1 MSKNKVISKKSIYLT
16 GINKFK
22 INEKLRKINRDE
34 VLVKVDSC
42 GVCSSDL
49 KFIYTGSR
57 IKKYPIVLGH
67 EISGSIKKNTHIVF
81 GAEIPCGKCNVCKNL
96 RNNSNLCD
104 NPISV
109 GSNFDGGFSNYFIIK
124 KRILSRTPHIIYKAK
139 KKLKYAALAESL
151 ACVINGLEITNL
163 KRQQNIAIIGA
174 GYMGLLFVALSKIKK
189 AKNIC
194 AIDFDQKRLK
204 IAKKLGATKLV
215 KLTKKNKNLVNKILK
230 PTNNN
235 GYNAVISANSNIKAH
250 ELACELVSKKG
261 VINLFGGIPKKNNNK
276 LKLNS
281 NLLHYKEAVITGSF
295 SSNQKHLEK
304 AFSLIKNK
312 SIKFSQIVTSIVK
325 YENFK
330 KKIELLK
337 NKKEIKLIF
346 KP

>member
-1 MSKNKVISKKSIYLT
+1 MLKNKVISKKSIYLT

-22 INEKLRKINRDE
+22 INENLRKIRNDE
-34 VLVKVDSC
+34 VVVKIDSC

-57 IKKYPIVLGH
+57 IKKYPIILGH
-67 EISGSIKKNTHIVF
+67 EISGSIKNNTHIIF

-124 KRILSRTPHIIYKAK
+124 KRILLRTPHIIYKAK

-151 ACVINGLEITNL
+151 ACVINGIEITNL
-163 KRQQNIAIIGA
+163 KKQQNIAIIGV
-174 GYMGLLFVALSKIKK
+174 GYMGLLFVALSKIKN

-194 AIDFDQKRLK
+194 VIDFDQKRLQ

-215 KLTKKNKNLVNKILK
+215 KLTNKNKNIVNNILK

-261 VINLFGGIPKKNNNK
+261 VINLFGGIPKNNNK

-281 NLLHYKEAVITGSF
+281 NLLHYKEAMITGSF

-312 SIKFSQIVTSIVK
+312 SIDFSQIVTSYVS
-325 YENFK
+325 YDNFK
-330 KKIELLK
+330 KKIRQLK